1 RRGALP
7 RAAAGVVACVGASS
21 RPPVRGLPGGGGGR
35 GSPAAAAPAPA
46 ATTEGDVLDLGT
58 GHRSERSTAPGAV
71 GSGAAGERRFP
82 PGFLLGAATSAYQIE
97 GGVDLDGRGPS
108 IWDTFAAA
116 GRARG
121 HTRAGAADHR
131 PRMAEG

>member
-1 RRGALP
+1 VSRRPWSG
-7 RAAAGVVACVGASS
+7 R
-21 RPPVRGLPGGGGGR
+21 PGGGGDG
-35 GSPAAAAPAPA
+35 GSRRARPRAPA
-46 ATTEGDVLDLGT
+46 ATTAGAVLDLGT
-58 GHRSERSTAPGAV
+58 GQRSERSTAPGAV